1 MNKFYRRATAFF
13 LLVLYV
19 CAFTLSAFAVIA
31 DGQTVKKELVLTYES
46 GGIAVHSIQGTNEAL
61 YCIDSSAMSDYNFTL
76 PGGSVTATPSAYWNS
91 LPAATQQAL
100 RLVLYYAPKTYTAST
115 KYQCAAAQA
124 IVWEYVNGLRALN
137 NYQTYPISYSGIITA
152 NDTAY
157 SAYRSLIQKIE
168 RHMKVPTIN
177 GDTVTLT
184 GIGEASAVYTNYDSN
199 SVLASDWEVVAPGNN
214 VRVEIAQSNGTLQNR
229 LKVWLTGDIGDQTVT
244 VTLRHKS
251 LTDVMGNTVDP
262 RASTA
267 RWIANYPYG
276 GNASAGQPLIGG
288 TLPDPM
294 TATVKVKANLNASL
308 EIVKES
314 TDGKVSGIR
323 FRIEKYEGG
332 GIGWWEYATRTTD
345 ANGKILDDSMEI
357 GERLR
362 ITEIVPDGY
371 ICDSTNPQEI
381 TLKAGTNR
389 VSFRNHPTSNLE
401 IVKESTDGKVS
412 GIQFRIEKYEDGGI
426 GWWEYKTLTTDRNGK
441 IQIEDLDVGDKIRV
455 TEIVPEGYVCD
466 SQNPQELTIK
476 AGTNRVTFENHPLC
490 SLEIIKTSTDG
501 KVSGIQF
508 KVEKYE
514 PNGVGW
520 WVYKTLT
527 TDRNGKILIEDLN
540 VGERLRVTEIVPE
553 GYQCESDNPQEIT
566 IKAGTNTLSFENKP
580 LTTLEII
587 KSSEDGSIEG
597 ITFTLEVLRGQ
608 AYVVIGEYTTDS
620 SGKITIKDLTP
631 GEKYRVSE
639 SVPEGYVSK
648 IPTQIVDAV
657 PGTCKVEFENR
668 KIRGTLRIIKQDK
681 ATETPLQGAV
691 FEVYDKTGLKVA
703 EGTTDEDGV
712 VVFEDLPYGTYT
724 YRESTAP
731 EGFELD
737 DTAYDFSI
745 LEDGKEI
752 VYTADNQPK
761 EGSLT
766 ICKTDEEGKPLSG
779 VTFLLEYSTD
789 GETWAAIQHRDTES
803 DVAAGYCTSDGLD
816 EGKLITDEDG
826 IAAYTGLYIDTQ
838 IGEVQY
844 RITEIATKNGYMLLP
859 GYAFKGTLSEKEEID
874 VSFTVVNQPEFKMP
888 ATGGTGY
895 TALIAIAAAILTAA
909 GAVWLIHRKAD

>member
-1 MNKFYRRATAFF
+1 MKHVYRRMTALF
-13 LLVLYV
+13 LLALYV

-31 DGQTVKKELVLTYES
+31 DGQTVKKEAVLTYDAGS
-46 GGIAVHSIQGTNEAL
+46 ICVHYIQGSNEAL
-61 YCIDSSAMSDYNFTL
+61 YCIDSSAMSDYSFTL
-76 PGGSVTATPSAYWNS
+76 PSGSVTATPSAYWNA

-124 IVWEYVNGLRALN
+124 IVWEYVNGLRALD

-157 SAYRSLIQKIE
+157 TAYKSLIRKIE

-184 GIGEASAVYTNYDSN
+184 GIGEASAVYTNYDAN

-229 LKVWLTGDIGDQTVT
+229 LKVWLTGDIGDRTVS
-244 VTLRHKS
+244 VTLRHKN

-276 GNASAGQPLIGG
+276 GNANAGQPLIGG

-294 TATVKVKANLNASL
+294 TATIKVKANLNASL

-323 FRIEKYEGG
+323 FKIEKDEPD
-332 GIGWWEYATRTTD
+332 GIGWWEMATVTTD
-345 ANGKILDDSMEI
+345 SNGRIVYDGVEI
-357 GERLR
+357 GDKIRV
-362 ITEIVPDGY
+362 TEIVPDGY
-371 ICDSTNPQEI
+371 VCDNRNPQELTI
-381 TLKAGTNR
+381 KAGTNR
-389 VSFRNHPTSNLE
+389 VTFQNHPLCSLE

-412 GIQFRIEKYEDGGI
+412 GIQFKIEKDEPGI
-426 GWWEYKTLTTDRNGK
+426 GWWVMDTVTTDRSGK
-441 IQIEDLDVGDKIRV
+441 IVFDGLEVGDKLRV
-455 TEIVPEGYVCD
+455 TEIVPDGYVCD
-466 SQNPQELTIK
+466 SRNPQELTIK
-476 AGTNRVTFENHPLC
+476 AGINKVTFKNHPLC
-490 SLEIIKTSTDG
+490 SLEIVKTSADG

-514 PNGVGW
+514 TNGVGW

-527 TDRNGKILIEDLN
+527 SDRDGKILIEDLN
-540 VGERLRVTEIVPE
+540 IGERLRVTEIVPE
-553 GYQCESDNPQEIT
+553 GYRCESDNPQEIT

-608 AYVVIGEYTTDS
+608 AYVVIGKYTTDS

-703 EGTTDEDGV
+703 EGTTDENGE
-712 VVFEDLPYGTYT
+712 VVFEDLLYGTYT
-724 YRESTAP
+724 YRESAAP

-737 DTAYDFSI
+737 ETAYDFSI
-745 LEDGKEI
+745 LQDGKELT
-752 VYTADNQPK
+752 YTADNQPK
-761 EGSLT
+761 EGSIT
-766 ICKTDEEGKPLSG
+766 VYKVDENNRPLSG

-789 GETWAAIQHRDTES
+789 GETWAPVQHRDTES
-803 DVAAGYCTSDGLD
+803 DVIAGYCTSDGLD
-816 EGKLITDEDG
+816 EGKLTTGEDG
-826 IAAYTGLYIDTQ
+826 IVAYTGLCIDTQ
-838 IGEVQY
+838 LGEVRY
-844 RITEIATKNGYMLLP
+844 RITELETKSGYMLLP
-859 GYAFKGTLSEKEEID
+859 GYAFEGTLSEDGETDE
-874 VSFTVVNQPEFKMP
+874 SFTVVNQPEFRMP
-888 ATGGTGY
+888 ATGGKGY
-895 TALIAIAAAILTAA
+895 TALMAIAAAILTAA